1 MADDDPFF
9 DDADYGEP
17 NGHDEDEEDVNESA
31 DEKEVYDSDDDK
43 SISSNESE
51 DTIFG
56 EEHDDEAGEDLEE
69 QEEPP
74 EEKSKK
80 KERKTEKVVEPS
92 KRITRPNMT
101 KFEYSYLISQRAM
114 MIEHG
119 SPLMIPDTEFRNSI
133 DIAKEETDKG
143 LNPIIIRRPLPNGNI
158 EEWKCSELIPSKIF

>member
-9 DDADYGEP
+9 DDADYGDP

-31 DEKEVYDSDDDK
+31 DEKDDYDSDDNK
-43 SISSNESE
+43 SISSNESQ

-56 EEHDDEAGEDLEE
+56 EEHDDEAGEDLI
-69 QEEPP
+69 EEP
-74 EEKSKK
+74 EEPKK
-80 KERKTEKVVEPS
+80 KEKKTEKIVEPS

-101 KFEYSYLISQRAM
+101 KFEYSYLISQRAI

-119 SPLMIPDTEFRNSI
+119 SPLMIPETTFRNSI

-143 LNPIIIRRPLPNGNI
+143 LNPIIIRRPLPNGSI

>member
-1 MADDDPFF
+1 MDEEDPFF

-31 DEKEVYDSDDDK
+31 DEKEAYDSDDNK

-56 EEHDDEAGEDLEE
+56 EQHDDEAGEDI
-69 QEEPP
+69 EEPEDT

-80 KERKTEKVVEPS
+80 KEKKSERIVEPS
-92 KRITRPNMT
+92 KRITLPNMT

-114 MIEHG
+114 MIENG
-119 SPLMIPDTEFRNSI
+119 SPLMLPDTEFRNAI
-133 DIAKEETDKG
+133 DISREETDRG
-143 LNPIIIRRPLPNGNI
+143 LNPIIIRRQLPNGNI
-158 EEWKCSELIPSKIF
+158 EEWKSSELIPSKIF

>member
-31 DEKEVYDSDDDK
+31 DEKDAYDSDDNK

-56 EEHDDEAGEDLEE
+56 EEHDDEAGEDLVMEE
-69 QEEPP
+69 LEEP
-74 EEKSKK
+74 KK
-80 KERKTEKVVEPS
+80 KEKKPEKIVEPS

-119 SPLMIPDTEFRNSI
+119 SPLMIPDTTFRNSI

-143 LNPIIIRRPLPNGNI
+143 LNPIIIRRPLPNGSI
-158 EEWKCSELIPSKIF
+158 EEWKCSEFIPSKIF